1 MLEHLALQDV
11 GFTGVL
17 DSALK
22 WVIKNKAKCID
33 ELQEV
38 DVVKTR
44 LDKIKDALVTEKNE
58 EAAAVAVGA
67 ATSDDPPD
75 EAADEAIR
83 CANPAKYAE
92 HGVEYW
98 QAYAAQTVKTYIRLA
113 PEPRTQAGL
122 AELIEGSHVNM
133 CKGLEQKNAVLI
145 LLDLDLLCES
155 VTRPMDRRPVLPDGI
170 VQRLLRG
177 SMQGRGAQKN
187 KDDEYC
193 QPVAGDV
200 YFLLDGKR
208 EHLHKTLLEAFCPS
222 GKKAGLTDCSVRVFN
237 LFLSEQSLRARKA
250 IVRGSDPISQRQ
262 CMLCVTASPLVP
274 DTIPEKAHTKYQGT
288 NRGDVIGLIHMPA
301 LEGAWQLPFSKKKA
315 VYADRL
321 VSGDTQDKDA
331 RSQHRDDSLEPTFYN
346 FMPEL
351 FFQNLYVTMSGV
363 GVIDLSAGPGE
374 AAKAALVMKRPY
386 LGLCLTEGHVTL
398 LYRHLVNWALSEM
411 GSEGSPLYSSKYAE
425 CVGNKTAAAAQGA
438 QKKKAE
444 QPEKPQKPQ
453 GGQKRPKRSIAES
466 DEGSDGV
473 KRKPKKPKQKKQNQK
488 VSSSESDSR
497 SSE

>member
-1 MLEHLALQDV
+1 
-11 GFTGVL
+11 
-17 DSALK
+17 
-22 WVIKNKAKCID
+22 
-33 ELQEV
+33 
-38 DVVKTR
+38 
-44 LDKIKDALVTEKNE
+44 
-58 EAAAVAVGA
+58 
-67 ATSDDPPD
+67 
-75 EAADEAIR
+75 
-83 CANPAKYAE
+83 
-92 HGVEYW
+92 
-98 QAYAAQTVKTYIRLA
+98 
-113 PEPRTQAGL
+113 
-122 AELIEGSHVNM
+122 
-133 CKGLEQKNAVLI
+133 
-145 LLDLDLLCES
+145 
-155 VTRPMDRRPVLPDGI
+155 
-170 VQRLLRG
+170 
-177 SMQGRGAQKN
+177 MQGRGAQNN

-386 LGLCLTEGHVTL
+386 LGLCLTEEHVTL

>member
-1 MLEHLALQDV
+1 MLEHLELQDV

-122 AELIEGSHVNM
+122 AQLIEGSHVNM

-274 DTIPEKAHTKYQGT
+274 TRSLRRPTRSIKAPTVVTSSASSTCLHWRVHGSFPFPRRRRSTLTGLSQGT
-288 NRGDVIGLIHMPA
+288 RRTRTPA
-301 LEGAWQLPFSKKKA
+301 PSTGMTPW
-315 VYADRL
+315 
-321 VSGDTQDKDA
+321 
-331 RSQHRDDSLEPTFYN
+331 
-346 FMPEL
+346 
-351 FFQNLYVTMSGV
+351 
-363 GVIDLSAGPGE
+363 
-374 AAKAALVMKRPY
+374 
-386 LGLCLTEGHVTL
+386 
-398 LYRHLVNWALSEM
+398 
-411 GSEGSPLYSSKYAE
+411 SPPSTTSCRNCSSRI
-425 CVGNKTAAAAQGA
+425 CM
-438 QKKKAE
+438 
-444 QPEKPQKPQ
+444 
-453 GGQKRPKRSIAES
+453 
-466 DEGSDGV
+466 
-473 KRKPKKPKQKKQNQK
+473 
-488 VSSSESDSR
+488 
-497 SSE
+497 

>member
-1 MLEHLALQDV
+1 M
-11 GFTGVL
+11 
-17 DSALK
+17 
-22 WVIKNKAKCID
+22 
-33 ELQEV
+33 
-38 DVVKTR
+38 
-44 LDKIKDALVTEKNE
+44 
-58 EAAAVAVGA
+58 
-67 ATSDDPPD
+67 
-75 EAADEAIR
+75 
-83 CANPAKYAE
+83 
-92 HGVEYW
+92 
-98 QAYAAQTVKTYIRLA
+98 
-113 PEPRTQAGL
+113 

-193 QPVAGDV
+193 QPVAADV

-208 EHLHKTLLEAFCPS
+208 EHLHKTMLEAFCPS

-386 LGLCLTEGHVTL
+386 LGLCLTEEHVTL